1 MKGYEPNPWL
11 VENLTDF
18 NFLNCPECNY
28 KSKNDQAFLQHAMK
42 HHPRCKASCIFRDV
56 KAKIS
61 KGLEKPLM
69 SYSQLIAEALVNAE
83 EGMLMVSDLCTA
95 VSDKYP
101 YFKVSVTTV
110 AELKGAE
117 LMLSRTS

>member
-1 MKGYEPNPWL
+1 MSE
-11 VENLTDF
+11 F
-18 NFLNCPECNY
+18 HCFFLI
-28 KSKNDQAFLQHAMK
+28 FT
-42 HHPRCKASCIFRDV
+42 ASCIFRDV

-110 AELKGAE
+110 VELEGADW
-117 LMLSRTS
+117 M

>member
-1 MKGYEPNPWL
+1 
-11 VENLTDF
+11 
-18 NFLNCPECNY
+18 
-28 KSKNDQAFLQHAMK
+28 
-42 HHPRCKASCIFRDV
+42 
-56 KAKIS
+56 
-61 KGLEKPLM
+61 M

-110 AELKGAE
+110 VELEGADW
-117 LMLSRTS
+117 M

>member
-1 MKGYEPNPWL
+1 M
-11 VENLTDF
+11 
-18 NFLNCPECNY
+18 NFICF
-28 KSKNDQAFLQHAMK
+28 FLIFT
-42 HHPRCKASCIFRDV
+42 ASCIFRDV

-69 SYSQLIAEALVNAE
+69 SYSQLIAEALVNSE

-101 YFKVSVTTV
+101 YFKVSVTKV
-110 AELKGAE
+110 VELEGAD
-117 LMLSRTS
+117 